1 MSTRA
6 TVWIKHHPDTPFD
19 TDVYL
24 YHHCDGDDLENGL
37 SEVLQ
42 TLKFTPWGPEEISRR
57 IVEMDDAYHE
67 KDGIGWD
74 SEYVYVINTEE
85 QKLTKYCC
93 GIFVESEHKTDGMT
107 VKEEKTQAKYIEK
120 ELEFTKN
127 GGVYA
132 ETLRF
137 DDFQDKVHERAE
149 KVREFATRMKSII
162 DDIGE
167 VYGLTKEEIVMAGGL
182 ICGMYMKDGDNRV
195 Q

>member
-6 TVWIKHHPDTPFD
+6 TVWIKDEDTGEDKF
-19 TDVYL
+19 L
-24 YHHCDGDDLENGL
+24 YHHCDGDDLDTELADVLTGL
-37 SEVLQ
+37 PACDWNIER
-42 TLKFTPWGPEEISRR
+42 ISRA
-57 IVEMDDAYHE
+57 IVDYDDAYGTHKVDE
-67 KDGIGWD
+67 IGWD
-74 SEYVYVINTEE
+74 SEYVYVISIKKKT
-85 QKLTKYCC
+85 LYKYEC
-93 GIFVESEHKTDGMT
+93 GLWFAGNHTNDNMSVA
-107 VKEEKTQAKYIEK
+107 EEKTQEKYLIR
-120 ELEFTKN
+120 ELEFGPK
-127 GGVYA
+127 GGVAA